1 MIITDE
7 ILDEIETEINNSPDG
22 KMSKL
27 HMAMIVEQSE
37 NDTEVHERLIQEQ
50 QLGTDTWSVG
60 FRNNI
65 KGIK

>member
-1 MIITDE
+1 MIITNE
-7 ILDEIETEINNSPDG
+7 ILDEIELEINNSPDG

-27 HMAMIVEQSE
+27 NMAMIVEQSKKDIE
-37 NDTEVHERLIQEQ
+37 AHDKLIQEQ